1 MGVPDIDHNGT
12 QLDTLLRANLGRLE
26 AMLGCL
32 GRGEPLRLL
41 LSANHTVQF
50 VLLSCR
56 EGLLQ
61 LHKWPQDHSRL
72 SIISVVTSSV
82 AR

>member
-1 MGVPDIDHNGT
+1 MSVPDIDHNGT

-41 LSANHTVQF
+41 LSARHTVQF
-50 VLLSCR
+50 VLVSCP

-61 LHKWPQDHSRL
+61 LHKWPQ
-72 SIISVVTSSV
+72 IIAGSQSLVLLPVQ
-82 AR
+82 